1 MKIAIYGT
9 GGHGREIAAYLQS
22 GLANHRPEDFVGFI
36 DDNPANAGSTLDG
49 AAVFSLQD
57 FAARQRDVKVVCGV
71 GDPRLRERLAAKCT
85 EHRVGFT
92 TVVCAGTVTSPRVVV
107 SAGCMIAPGTIMTT
121 NIRLGNHVH
130 VNVGCTISHDVEIGD
145 FANIN
150 PGVHING
157 RVVIGARA
165 YIGAGATIINGS
177 PGKPLVVGDDAVV
190 GMGACVIRPVASG
203 TTVVGVPARS
213 IRPDDGGA
221 EI

>member
-1 MKIAIYGT
+1 MKTAIYGT

-36 DDNPANAGSTLDG
+36 DDNPANAGSMVNG
-49 AAVFSLQD
+49 AVVFSLQN
-57 FAARQRDVKVVCGV
+57 FAEKHRDVKVVCGV
-71 GDPRLRERLAAKCT
+71 GDPRLRERLAAKCV
-85 EHRVGFT
+85 EHRLGFA
-92 TVVCAGTVTSPRVVV
+92 TVVCAGTVTSAEIVV
-107 SAGCMIAPGTIMTT
+107 SDGCMLAPGTITTT
-121 NIRLGNHVH
+121 NIHLGSHVH

-150 PGVHING
+150 PGVHVNG
-157 RVVIGARA
+157 WVVIGARA

-177 PGKPLVVGDDAVV
+177 PGKPLVIGDDAVV

-213 IRPDDGGA
+213 ISA
-221 EI
+221 